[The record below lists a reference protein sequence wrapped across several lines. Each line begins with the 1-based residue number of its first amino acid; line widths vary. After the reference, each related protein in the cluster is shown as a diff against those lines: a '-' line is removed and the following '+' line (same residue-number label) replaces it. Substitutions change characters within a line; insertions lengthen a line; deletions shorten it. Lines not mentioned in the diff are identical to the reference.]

1 MTVSRRTGTDKWD
14 RNQIR
19 QLFKQYRETHDVA
32 LRDQLVVMH
41 INLARFIASKFGN
54 RGESLDDLNQVGS
67 LALLKAIDRYDPE
80 VGVEFT
86 TYATPTIIGEIKR
99 HFRDKAW
106 SVKVPRRLQD
116 LKMVVGRMGETLT
129 NELGRSP
136 TINEIAHRL
145 GLSQEEVLEAQELG
159 QVYNLLSLDTDLE
172 GEDDKKASHLLDYMG
187 RRDLAL
193 ENVDNQVI
201 LERGFSHLAGRER
214 LVLFLRFYLNL
225 SQSEIARLL
234 DISQMHVSRLQHRAL
249 QKLKDRL
256 AETPE

>member
-1 MTVSRRTGTDKWD
+1 MTVSRRTVTGKWD
-14 RNQIR
+14 RDKVH
-19 QLFKQYRETHDVA
+19 QLFRQYRETHDAAV
-32 LRDQLVVMH
+32 RDQLVIMH
-41 INLARFIASKFGN
+41 MNLARFIASKFAN

-67 LALLKAIDRYDPE
+67 LALIKAIDRYDPE

-106 SVKVPRRLQD
+106 SFKVPRRLQD
-116 LKMVVGRMGETLT
+116 LKVAVGRMGETLT
-129 NELGRSP
+129 NELARSP
-136 TINEIAHRL
+136 TISEIASRL
-145 GLSQEEVLEAQELG
+145 GISEEEVMEAQELG

-172 GEDDKKASHLLDYMG
+172 SDDEKKASHLLDYLG
-187 RRDLAL
+187 RCDLNL

-201 LERGFSHLAGRER
+201 LERGFTHLAGRER
-214 LVLFLRFYLNL
+214 LVLFLRFYMNL

-256 AETPE
+256 AETVE